1 VPFDGSYFG
10 HAMSKATQYAT
21 FDEKVVANLA
31 PINIKSIQASL
42 QGCITWP
49 KKISK
54 P

>member
-1 VPFDGSYFG
+1 
-10 HAMSKATQYAT
+10 MSKATQYAT

-49 KKISK
+49 KKIK
-54 P
+54 